1 MHLHASMGI
10 RAKSPLK
17 MSNGFLCLK
26 IKASEKPGY
35 FEYTA
40 KMRKILSQSILSYA
54 LTTSKRKTGYQ
65 ITSIMTN
72 GAGSTRKE
80 G

>member
-1 MHLHASMGI
+1 MGT

-17 MSNGFLCLK
+17 MSSGYLCLK

-40 KMRKILSQSILSYA
+40 KMRKILSPSIPSYD
-54 LTTSKRKTGYQ
+54 LTISKRKTGYQ
-65 ITSIMTN
+65 ITSIMTKE
-72 GAGSTRKE
+72 AESTRKE

>member
-1 MHLHASMGI
+1 MGI

-17 MSNGFLCLK
+17 MSSGFLCPK

-40 KMRKILSQSILSYA
+40 KMRKILSQSILSSA
-54 LTTSKRKTGYQ
+54 LTISKRKIGYQ